1 MPFLFLEYNITQI
14 SSSVLHIG
22 ILYFANICHYSTNY
36 RLPYYC
42 NFSPNTITK
51 FISAVRFCKYPHNQ
65 KSEAFRSGCAQT
77 M

>member
-14 SSSVLHIG
+14 SSSVLYIG

-42 NFSPNTITK
+42 NFIPNTLTK
-51 FISAVRFCKYPHNQ
+51 FISAVP
-65 KSEAFRSGCAQT
+65 FRK
-77 M
+77 